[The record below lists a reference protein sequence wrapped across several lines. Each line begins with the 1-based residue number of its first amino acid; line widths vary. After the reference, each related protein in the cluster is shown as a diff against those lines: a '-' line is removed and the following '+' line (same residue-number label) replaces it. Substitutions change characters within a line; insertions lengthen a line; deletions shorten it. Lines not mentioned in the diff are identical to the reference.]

1 MNILVV
7 VHYHYQGIGV
17 PTALFV
23 HEQMKAFVK
32 LGHRVRV
39 LVPTPVG
46 KVGQDGKRFGPAIYR
61 ETVDGIEHVFLRH
74 PSFSNYG
81 KKWLNGWCA
90 RTVMEQH
97 LREILKDFQPDVI
110 HAHKL
115 GTNTYL
121 AAALRRHVGCPLVF
135 TSHGETGCE
144 EPWMSSPQ
152 LIRRYAEQADQVVC
166 VSSAIRRCVTN
177 AGARV
182 PQSVILDGFAVEHVK
197 EAGGQRPLSVMQA
210 SHLTAQKRL
219 PVTLRAFAR
228 FQQNHPAARLTVMG
242 QGTEREKLE
251 ALSRELG
258 VEAAVRFTGE
268 VPNAEVLAEMGKARF
283 FCMPSVHE
291 GFGIVYLEAMAS
303 GCITIGTEG
312 EGIADLIENGKN
324 GFLVPPDDPDAI
336 VAVMEWCLAHPE
348 EAAAIAAQGR
358 QDALSLT
365 WERNAKQY
373 LALFETLL
381 EREKEAE

>member
-90 RTVMEQH
+90 RTVMERH
-97 LREILKDFQPDVI
+97 LREILEDFQPDVI

-121 AAALRRHVGCPLVF
+121 AAALRERVGCPLVF
-135 TSHGETGCE
+135 TCHGETVCE
-144 EPWMSSPQ
+144 EPWMSDPQ
-152 LIRRYAEQADQVVC
+152 LIRQYAEQADRVVC
-166 VSSAIRRCVTN
+166 VSTPLRTSMQEHGVSA
-177 AGARV
+177 
-182 PQSVILDGFAVEHVK
+182 PMQVILNGFHLHHSNISAER
-197 EAGGQRPLSVMQA
+197 ESYSIAQAGYLIPRKKVD
-210 SHLTAQKRL
+210 
-219 PVTLRAFAR
+219 VTLRAFTQFR
-228 FQQNHPAARLTVMG
+228 EKHPAATMTVIG
-242 QGTEREKLE
+242 KGSEREKLE

-268 VPNAEVLAEMGKARF
+268 VPNAEVMAEMAKARF

-291 GFGIVYLEAMAS
+291 GFGIVYSEAMAS

-312 EGIADLIENGKN
+312 EGIADVIESGKN

-336 VAVMEWCLAHPE
+336 AAVMEWCLAHPE

-365 WERNAKQY
+365 WERNAEQY
-373 LALFETLL
+373 LRLFEELCS
-381 EREKEAE
+381 